1 MTIRALLIAQKFD
14 VKVENGKN
22 VSRHE
27 SLEYH
32 SSDNDVPL
40 PPERK
45 IPSSPCLRRRS
56 DERVET
62 EMSPLPKTLSNVER
76 YVFHCTQRIIC
87 NIHTYQHHH
96 TIMHRIKNRVGKLK
110 NMRIKRNMV
119 CKEILSVEEKYV
131 KSMHLLATCRKNMM
145 TSFQDNKSY
154 EFDLDGIFGNVDV
167 IVGLNDILLDN
178 LRRCNESENNDT
190 IGKIFMKFAP
200 FLKLYAVYLK
210 HLEDS
215 MSLVTK
221 YSEENES
228 FKVFCDSLN
237 EPLPSMLI
245 RPVQQIPR
253 YVMLLRELLKHTSD
267 LHPDRENIVQA
278 IDLCSQVASYCNEK
292 LERKRLQLLAET
304 VRDRFRGQGLVRN
317 DMRHVLKEQ
326 SLIKVNRHGN
336 NQERVFVLFNDA
348 LAYGVG
354 TSEEDVDLH
363 KVYYMGEFGVF
374 KVKDS
379 KECFEVRCRTEKGMF
394 LLFFIRIVH
403 ITSLPLHVK
412 DKNTHAHFFKQ
423 HTHLQ
428 VQHESLLFELNQ
440 RNVETY
446 GSRRS

>member
-1 MTIRALLIAQKFD
+1 MFFIAHATF
-14 VKVENGKN
+14 
-22 VSRHE
+22 S
-27 SLEYH
+27 
-32 SSDNDVPL
+32 
-40 PPERK
+40 
-45 IPSSPCLRRRS
+45 
-56 DERVET
+56 
-62 EMSPLPKTLSNVER
+62 
-76 YVFHCTQRIIC
+76 RIIC

-245 RPVQQIPR
+245 RPVQQ
-253 YVMLLRELLKHTSD
+253 MNS
-267 LHPDRENIVQA
+267 LHLSHN
-278 IDLCSQVASYCNEK
+278 
-292 LERKRLQLLAET
+292 
-304 VRDRFRGQGLVRN
+304 
-317 DMRHVLKEQ
+317 
-326 SLIKVNRHGN
+326 
-336 NQERVFVLFNDA
+336 
-348 LAYGVG
+348 
-354 TSEEDVDLH
+354 
-363 KVYYMGEFGVF
+363 
-374 KVKDS
+374 
-379 KECFEVRCRTEKGMF
+379 
-394 LLFFIRIVH
+394 
-403 ITSLPLHVK
+403 
-412 DKNTHAHFFKQ
+412 
-423 HTHLQ
+423 
-428 VQHESLLFELNQ
+428 
-440 RNVETY
+440 
-446 GSRRS
+446 